1 MFSGGYDLKVMR
13 DINSANMA
21 LLEKGSRPARRML
34 SFHYPV
40 LAACNV
46 HGVTKDVFLLL
57 AADHR
62 IAVDGVFR
70 IGLNEVAIGM
80 TMHFGGVE
88 LANGRLA
95 PVFLTVQ

>member
-1 MFSGGYDLKVMR
+1 VVVLIGQTGIFPGGYDSTVMR
-13 DINSANMA
+13 DRNSADMA
-21 LLEKGSRPARRML
+21 LALVEKGSTPARRML

-62 IAVDGVFR
+62 IAVDGVFK

-88 LANGRLA
+88 LA
-95 PVFLTVQ
+95 